1 MKSAFNNENY
11 LSEQSKHILKRI
23 DNAGDRL
30 YLEFGGKLFDDFHAS
45 RVLPG
50 FMPTSKID
58 LIRRMQAQVEIIV
71 CINAHDIEKHKIRAD
86 FGITY
91 DIEVFRLID
100 HLRSISIDVNSVVI
114 TQFTGQAAAESFKT
128 KLERRDI
135 RTYIHRPTKGYP
147 TDVDVIVSEE
157 GYGANPYI
165 ETTKPLVIVTSPG
178 AGGGK
183 LATCLSQLYHESK
196 RRIRSSYAKYET
208 FPIWNLPL
216 DHPVN
221 IAYEAATADL
231 NDINMIDSFHLSAYG
246 ETAVN
251 YNRDLAVFPVLKSIL
266 ERITGECVYKS
277 PTDMGVNM
285 TGFCIEDEEAVSEAS
300 RQEVLR
306 RYYKSFC
313 EFKRGES
320 GEEAVGR
327 IKVLMS
333 QLNITPEC
341 RAPVAPCLQKTLE
354 SKCPVVAIQLPTG
367 DIITG
372 KDNKLMTAAASALL
386 NAIKTM
392 ANISD
397 EIHLLSPMVLEP
409 MLKIKGEF
417 AGGTSLLTVY
427 DVLMCLSICAV
438 TNPAIG
444 LALEQLPKL
453 SYCDAHAGYMI
464 PAADENMYRT
474 LNIWLTCEPGFFTEN
489 LYFDV

>member
-1 MKSAFNNENY
+1 METAFNNEKY
-11 LSEQSKHILKRI
+11 LSEQSRHILERI
-23 DNAGDRL
+23 ENSGARL
-30 YLEFGGKLFDDFHAS
+30 YLEFGGKLFDDYHAS

-50 FMPTSKID
+50 FKPSSKIE

-71 CINAHDIEKHKIRAD
+71 CISAHTIEKQKVRAD

-100 HLRSISIDVNSVVI
+100 QLRIIEIDVNSVVI
-114 TQFTGQAAAESFKT
+114 TQFTGQAAAETFKT
-128 KLERRDI
+128 KLERRSI
-135 RTYIHRPTKGYP
+135 KTYIHKPTKGYP
-147 TDVDVIVSEE
+147 TDVNVIVSEE

-165 ETTKPLVIVTSPG
+165 DTTKPLVIITSPG

-183 LATCLSQLYHESK
+183 LATCLSQLYHESIIGIK
-196 RRIRSSYAKYET
+196 SSYAKYET

-266 ERITGECVYKS
+266 ERITGKSVYQS

-285 TGFCIEDEEAVSEAS
+285 TGFCIEDYEAVSEAS

-306 RYYKSFC
+306 RYYKSLC
-313 EFKRGES
+313 DFKRGGES
-320 GEEAVGR
+320 EIITSR

-333 QLNITPEC
+333 QLSITPEH
-341 RAPVAPCLQKTLE
+341 RAPVALCLQKTHE
-354 SKCPVVAIQLPTG
+354 SGRPVVAIRLPSSE
-367 DIITG
+367 IITG

-397 EIHLLSPMVLEP
+397 EIHLLSPAVLEP
-409 MLKIKGEF
+409 MLRVKRDIV
-417 AGGTSLLTVY
+417 GGTNLLTVY
-427 DVLMCLSICAV
+427 DVLLCLSICAV

-453 SYCDAHAGYMI
+453 SYCDAHAGHII
-464 PAADENMYRT
+464 PAADESMYRT
-474 LNIWLTCEPGFFTEN
+474 LNIWLTCEPEFFTEK
-489 LYFDV
+489 LFI

>member
-1 MKSAFNNENY
+1 MKSAFNNEKY
-11 LSEQSKHILKRI
+11 LCEQSKYILDRI
-23 DNAGDRL
+23 DNSGRRL
-30 YLEFGGKLFDDFHAS
+30 YLEFGGKLFDDYHAS

-50 FMPTSKID
+50 FKPASKIE
-58 LIRRMQAQVEIIV
+58 LIRRMQSQAEIIV
-71 CINAHDIEKHKIRAD
+71 CINAYTIEKHKIRAD

-100 HLRSISIDVNSVVI
+100 QLRSIKIDVNSVVI
-114 TQFTGQAAAESFKT
+114 TQFMGQVAADSFKT
-128 KLERRDI
+128 KLERRNI
-135 RTYIHRPTKGYP
+135 KTYIHKPTKGYP
-147 TDVDVIVSEE
+147 TDVNIIVSDE

-183 LATCLSQLYHESK
+183 LATCMSQLYHESK
-196 RRIRSSYAKYET
+196 RGINSSYAKYET

-266 ERITGECVYKS
+266 ERITGKNVYKS

-285 TGFCIEDEEAVSEAS
+285 TGFCIEDNDAVAEAS

-306 RYYKSFC
+306 RYYQSLC
-313 EFKRGES
+313 DFKRGGA
-320 GEEAVGR
+320 GEEVTSR

-333 QLNITPEC
+333 QLNIVPEH
-341 RAPVAPCLQKTLE
+341 RAPVGLCLQKTLE
-354 SKCPVVAIQLPTG
+354 SGRNVVAIQLPTG
-367 DIITG
+367 EIITG

-386 NAIKTM
+386 NAVKAM
-392 ANISD
+392 AKISD
-397 EIHLLSPMVLEP
+397 EIHLLSPAVLEP
-409 MLKIKGEF
+409 MLNVKGNIV
-417 AGGTSLLTVY
+417 GGTSLLTVY
-427 DVLMCLSICAV
+427 DVLLCLSICAV

-444 LALEQLPKL
+444 LAMEQLPKL
-453 SYCDAHAGYMI
+453 SYCDAHAGYII
-464 PAADENMYRT
+464 PVADENMYRA
-474 LNIWLTCEPGFFTEN
+474 LNIWLTCEPVFFTEK
-489 LYFDV
+489 LYFDL